1 MDWIIEII
9 KKYTKDG
16 VVDFD
21 GAQREI
27 NNETPKHVVPKNLY
41 IELSKEKKALDAKV
55 KEYEDSKLTDEQ
67 KQQKVI
73 DDAQAEKEK
82 YQKMSNK
89 LEVEKI
95 FIGAGIQET
104 EYAGFIDAI
113 VGVDAE
119 VSKAT
124 ATSMANAFKAKTT
137 AAEEKFKNDL
147 LKETP
152 RPAGDD
158 GNNGDGKNNK
168 LSTSELKAKEIAQTL
183 GKGTLDLSG
192 FE

>member
-1 MDWIIEII
+1 MDWIMEII

-16 VVDFD
+16 VVDLD
-21 GAQREI
+21 GAQKEI
-27 NNETPKHVVPKNLY
+27 NAESPKHVVPKNLY
-41 IELSKEKKALDAKV
+41 VDLSKEKKALDTKV
-55 KEYEDSKLTDEQ
+55 KEYEDSKLTEEQ
-67 KQQKVI
+67 KQQKII

-95 FIGAGIQET
+95 FIGAGMQET

-124 ATSMANAFKAKTT
+124 ATSMANAFKAKAA
-137 AAEEKFKNDL
+137 AAEEQIKNDL
-147 LKETP
+147 LKDTP

-158 GNNGDGKNNK
+158 GNGETNSK
-168 LSTSELKAKEIAQTL
+168 LSQAELKAKEIAQTL
-183 GKGTLDLSG
+183 GKGSLDLSG

>member
-1 MDWIIEII
+1 MDWIMEII
-9 KKYTKDG
+9 KKYTNDG
-16 VVDFD
+16 VVDLD
-21 GAQREI
+21 GAQKEI
-27 NNETPKHVVPKNLY
+27 NAESPKHVVPKNLY
-41 IELSKEKKALDAKV
+41 VDLSKEKKALDTKV
-55 KEYEDSKLTDEQ
+55 KEYEDSKLTEEQ
-67 KQQKVI
+67 KQQKII

-82 YQKMSNK
+82 YQKMSNR

-95 FIGAGIQET
+95 FIGAGMQET

-124 ATSMANAFKAKTT
+124 ATSMANAFKAKAA
-137 AAEEKFKNDL
+137 AAEEQIKNDL
-147 LKETP
+147 LKDTP

-158 GNNGDGKNNK
+158 GNGETNSK
-168 LSTSELKAKEIAQTL
+168 LSQAELKAKEIAQTL
-183 GKGTLDLSG
+183 GKGSLDLSG